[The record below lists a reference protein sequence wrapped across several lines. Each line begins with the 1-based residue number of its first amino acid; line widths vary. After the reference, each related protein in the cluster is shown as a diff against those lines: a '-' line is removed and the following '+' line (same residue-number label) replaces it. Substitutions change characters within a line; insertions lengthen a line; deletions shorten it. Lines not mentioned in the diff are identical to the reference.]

1 MPTRVPDGTAG
12 ALNSPGGS
20 TEDAAMPLAVNE
32 MNVLA
37 VVIEKGPIDAAD
49 CARLADMSPGITE
62 ATLRSLVN
70 KGFAAANQVRRGLAK
85 RPDGTYSA
93 TASGRAALA
102 S

>member
-1 MPTRVPDGTAG
+1 MR
-12 ALNSPGGS
+12 
-20 TEDAAMPLAVNE
+20 LAVNE

-37 VVIEKGPIDAAD
+37 VVADKGPIDAAD
-49 CARLADMSPGITE
+49 CARAAEMSPGITE

-70 KGFAAANQVRRGLAK
+70 RGLAVPNKARQGLTK

-93 TASGRAALA
+93 TKAGQAALA